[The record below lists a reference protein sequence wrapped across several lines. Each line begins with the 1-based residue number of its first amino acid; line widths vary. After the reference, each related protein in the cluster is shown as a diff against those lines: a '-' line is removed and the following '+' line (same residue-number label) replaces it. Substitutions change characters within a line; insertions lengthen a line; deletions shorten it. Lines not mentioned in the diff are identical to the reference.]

1 MFCFGSETRR
11 IVFIMNSNCKD
22 NLSKY
27 LPDFV
32 YGGIDGS
39 VTTFAIVA
47 GVTGASLSPTI
58 VLILGFANLFA
69 DGFSMAVSNYL
80 SSKSKK
86 EFADKIRKSEE
97 DSIKNVPE
105 EEIQEIRDIF
115 AEKGFSGPQLD
126 DAVEI
131 ITSNQDVWI
140 DTMMKDEFG
149 IFEDQTSPLK
159 SAAVTFIS
167 FNLIGFI
174 PLFAYVLSYFSAF
187 FRTNTFTLSIIL
199 TSVAFFIVG
208 SVKGRIVEM
217 RWPISGLETLLM
229 GGVAAII
236 AYVVGYLLRGLA

>member
-1 MFCFGSETRR
+1 MNTDNKD
-11 IVFIMNSNCKD
+11 IV
-22 NLSKY
+22 SKY

-39 VTTFAIVA
+39 VTTFAVVA

-80 SSKSKK
+80 STKSKK
-86 EFADKIRKSEE
+86 EYADKIRKSEE
-97 DSIKNVPE
+97 HSVINIPE
-105 EEIQEIRDIF
+105 EETQEIREIF
-115 AEKGFSGPQLD
+115 SEKGFSGKQLD

-149 IFEDQTSPLK
+149 IFEDHTSPLK
-159 SAAVTFIS
+159 SAIVTFIS

-174 PLFAYVLSYFSAF
+174 PLLAYVLSYFSDSF
-187 FRTNTFTLSIIL
+187 KSNTFTLSIVL
-199 TSVAFFIVG
+199 TSIAFFIVG
-208 SVKGRIVEM
+208 TVKGRVVGR
-217 RWPISGLETLLM
+217 RWLFSGFETLLI
-229 GGVAAII
+229 GGAAAVI
-236 AYVVGYLLRGLA
+236 AYYVGYLLRGLA

>member
-1 MFCFGSETRR
+1 
-11 IVFIMNSNCKD
+11 MNSNDKD
-22 NLSKY
+22 SATKY

-80 SSKSKK
+80 STKSRK

-97 DSIKNVPE
+97 ESIVNIPE
-105 EEIQEIRDIF
+105 EETQEIREIF
-115 AEKGFSGPQLD
+115 AEKGFSGRKLD
-126 DAVEI
+126 EAVEI
-131 ITSNQDVWI
+131 ITSNKDVWI

-149 IFEDQTSPLK
+149 IFEDGTSPFK
-159 SAAVTFIS
+159 SAATTFIS

-174 PLFAYVLSYFSAF
+174 PLLAYVIAYFSEF
-187 FRTNTFTLSIIL
+187 FRANTFTLSIIF
-199 TSVAFFIVG
+199 TSIAFFIVG
-208 SVKGRIVEM
+208 SVKGRIVEH
-217 RWPISGLETLLM
+217 RWFFSGLETLFI
-229 GGVAAII
+229 GGAAAII
-236 AYVVGYLLRGLA
+236 AYAVGYLLRGLA

>member
-1 MFCFGSETRR
+1 MST
-11 IVFIMNSNCKD
+11 D
-22 NLSKY
+22 NNKFVSRY

-58 VLILGFANLFA
+58 VLILGFANLLA
-69 DGFSMAVSNYL
+69 DGFSMAVGNYL
-80 SSKSKK
+80 STKSKK
-86 EFADKIRKSEE
+86 EYADKIRKSEE
-97 DSIKNVPE
+97 HSVINIPE
-105 EEIQEIRDIF
+105 EETEEIREIF
-115 AEKGFSGPQLD
+115 AEKGFSGQQLD

-149 IFEDQTSPLK
+149 IFEDHTSPIK
-159 SAAVTFIS
+159 SALMTFVS

-174 PLFAYVLSYFSAF
+174 PLLAYVLSYFSDSF
-187 FRTNTFTLSIIL
+187 KSNTFTLSIIL

-208 SVKGRIVEM
+208 SVKGQVVG
-217 RWPISGLETLLM
+217 SGRLFSGFETLLI
-229 GGVAAII
+229 GGVAAVI
-236 AYVVGYLLRGLA
+236 AYYVGYLLRGLA

>member
-1 MFCFGSETRR
+1 MNTDNKD
-11 IVFIMNSNCKD
+11 IV
-22 NLSKY
+22 SKY

-69 DGFSMAVSNYL
+69 DGFSMAISNYL
-80 SSKSKK
+80 STKSKK
-86 EFADKIRKSEE
+86 EYAEKIRKSEE
-97 DSIKNVPE
+97 HSVINIPE
-105 EEIQEIRDIF
+105 EETQEIREIF
-115 AEKGFSGPQLD
+115 SEKGFSGQQLD

-149 IFEDQTSPLK
+149 IFEDHTSPIK
-159 SAAVTFIS
+159 SAIVTFIS

-174 PLFAYVLSYFSAF
+174 PLFAYVLSYFSDSF
-187 FRTNTFTLSIIL
+187 KSNTFTLSIVL
-199 TSVAFFIVG
+199 TSIAFFIVG
-208 SVKGRIVEM
+208 TVKGRVVGR
-217 RWPISGLETLLM
+217 RWLFSGFETLLI
-229 GGVAAII
+229 GGAAAVI
-236 AYVVGYLLRGLA
+236 AYYVGYLLRGLA

>member
-1 MFCFGSETRR
+1 
-11 IVFIMNSNCKD
+11 MNTDNKD
-22 NLSKY
+22 VVSKY

-47 GVTGASLSPTI
+47 GVTGASLSPSI

-69 DGFSMAVSNYL
+69 DGFSMAVGNYL
-80 SSKSKK
+80 STKSKK
-86 EFADKIRKSEE
+86 EYADKIRKSEE
-97 DSIKNVPE
+97 DSIANIPE
-105 EEIQEIRDIF
+105 EETQEIREIF
-115 AEKGFSGPQLD
+115 SEKGFSGKQLD

-131 ITSNQDVWI
+131 ITSNQDVWV

-159 SAAVTFIS
+159 SALVTFLS

-174 PLFAYVLSYFSAF
+174 PLLAYVLSYFSDS
-187 FRTNTFTLSIIL
+187 FRSNTFTLSIIL
-199 TSVAFFIVG
+199 TSIAFFIVG
-208 SVKGRIVEM
+208 SVKGRIVSTS
-217 RWPISGLETLLM
+217 WLYSGLETLLI

-236 AYVVGYLLRGLA
+236 AYYVGYLLRGLA

>member
-1 MFCFGSETRR
+1 MS
-11 IVFIMNSNCKD
+11 IDKND

-39 VTTFAIVA
+39 VTTFAVVA

-69 DGFSMAVSNYL
+69 DGFSMAVGNYL
-80 SSKSKK
+80 STKSRK
-86 EFADKIRKSEE
+86 EYSDKIRKSEE
-97 DSIKNVPE
+97 HSIIHIPE
-105 EEIQEIRDIF
+105 EETEEIREIF
-115 AEKGFSGPQLD
+115 SEKGFSGRQLD

-149 IFEDQTSPLK
+149 IFEDHTSPIK
-159 SAAVTFIS
+159 SALVTFLS
-167 FNLIGFI
+167 FNVIGFI
-174 PLFAYVLSYFSAF
+174 PLLAYVLSYFSNS
-187 FRTNTFTLSIIL
+187 FRGNTFTLSVIL

-208 SVKGRIVEM
+208 SVKGRIVGM
-217 RWPISGLETLLM
+217 RWFFSGFETLLI
-229 GGVAAII
+229 GGAAAII
-236 AYVVGYLLRGLA
+236 AYIVGYLLRGLA

>member
-1 MFCFGSETRR
+1 MNTDNKD
-11 IVFIMNSNCKD
+11 IV
-22 NLSKY
+22 SKY

-69 DGFSMAVSNYL
+69 DGFSMAVGNYL
-80 SSKSKK
+80 STKSRK
-86 EFADKIRKSEE
+86 EYAEKIRKSEE
-97 DSIKNVPE
+97 HSVINIPE
-105 EEIQEIRDIF
+105 EETQEIREIF
-115 AEKGFSGPQLD
+115 SEKGFSGKQLD

-149 IFEDQTSPLK
+149 IFEDHTSPIK
-159 SAAVTFIS
+159 SAIVTFIS

-174 PLFAYVLSYFSAF
+174 PLFAYVLSYFSDSFKSNAF
-187 FRTNTFTLSIIL
+187 ILSIVS
-199 TSVAFFIVG
+199 TSIAFFIVG
-208 SVKGRIVEM
+208 SVKGRVVGI
-217 RWPISGLETLLM
+217 RWLFSGFETLLI
-229 GGVAAII
+229 GGAAAVI
-236 AYVVGYLLRGLA
+236 AYYVGYLLRGLA

>member
-1 MFCFGSETRR
+1 MNADNED
-11 IVFIMNSNCKD
+11 IV
-22 NLSKY
+22 SKY

-69 DGFSMAVSNYL
+69 DGFSMAISNYL
-80 SSKSKK
+80 STKSRK
-86 EFADKIRKSEE
+86 EYAEKIRKSEE
-97 DSIKNVPE
+97 HSVINIPE
-105 EEIQEIRDIF
+105 EETQEIREIF
-115 AEKGFSGPQLD
+115 SEKGFSGKQLD

-149 IFEDQTSPLK
+149 IFEDHTSPLK
-159 SAAVTFIS
+159 SAIVTFIS

-174 PLFAYVLSYFSAF
+174 PLLAYVLSYFSDSF
-187 FRTNTFTLSIIL
+187 KSNTFTLSIVL
-199 TSVAFFIVG
+199 TSIAFFIVG
-208 SVKGRIVEM
+208 TVKGRVVGR
-217 RWPISGLETLLM
+217 RWLFSGFETLLI
-229 GGVAAII
+229 GGAAAVI
-236 AYVVGYLLRGLA
+236 AYYVGYLLRGLA

>member
-1 MFCFGSETRR
+1 
-11 IVFIMNSNCKD
+11 MNTDNKD
-22 NLSKY
+22 VISKY

-47 GVTGASLSPTI
+47 GVTGASLSPSI

-69 DGFSMAVSNYL
+69 DGFSMAVGNYL
-80 SSKSKK
+80 STKSKR
-86 EFADKIRKSEE
+86 EYADKIRKSEE
-97 DSIKNVPE
+97 DSIARIPE
-105 EEIQEIRDIF
+105 EETQEIREIF
-115 AEKGFSGPQLD
+115 SEKGFSGQQLD

-131 ITSNQDVWI
+131 ITSNQDVWV

-159 SAAVTFIS
+159 SALVTFLS

-174 PLFAYVLSYFSAF
+174 PLLAYVLSYFSDS
-187 FRTNTFTLSIIL
+187 FRSTTFTLSIIL
-199 TSVAFFIVG
+199 TSIAFFIVG
-208 SVKGRIVEM
+208 SVKGRIVSTS
-217 RWPISGLETLLM
+217 WLYSGFETLLI

-236 AYVVGYLLRGLA
+236 AYYVGYLLRGLA

>member
-1 MFCFGSETRR
+1 MYTD
-11 IVFIMNSNCKD
+11 NKD
-22 NLSKY
+22 MVSKY

-47 GVTGASLSPTI
+47 GVTGASLSPSI

-69 DGFSMAVSNYL
+69 DGFSMAISNYL
-80 SSKSKK
+80 STKSRK
-86 EFADKIRKSEE
+86 EYADKIRKSEE
-97 DSIKNVPE
+97 DSIATIPE
-105 EEIQEIRDIF
+105 EETQEIREIF
-115 AEKGFSGPQLD
+115 SAKGFSGQQLD

-131 ITSNQDVWI
+131 ITSNQDVWV

-159 SAAVTFIS
+159 SAFVTFIS

-174 PLFAYVLSYFSAF
+174 PLLAYVLSYFSDSF
-187 FRTNTFTLSIIL
+187 KSNTFTLSIIL
-199 TSVAFFIVG
+199 TSIAFFIVG
-208 SVKGRIVEM
+208 SVKGKFVARS
-217 RWPISGLETLLM
+217 WLLSGFETLLI

-236 AYVVGYLLRGLA
+236 AYYVGYLLRGLA